1 MSTHEQ
7 PPPGARDL
15 LRKYDLAP
23 KRSFSQNFLIQPAAI
38 AKIADAAAALGDEI
52 VELGAGLG
60 ALTYALLE
68 RGCRVLAVELDRD
81 MVRVLE
87 GELGKAVGLE
97 IVQADA
103 ANFDFSAHSKRC
115 ASKLVIAGN
124 LPYQSTGAILR
135 QVIAHR
141 SVLTGAVLMV
151 QREVRDRLV
160 ASAGTKE
167 YGALTVFTRAAFE
180 VATVCR
186 LRPGAFYPP
195 PDVESAVVRLIPRT
209 EALAEE
215 TDAFRAVVRAA
226 FQARRKTLRNALRAL
241 GDAPRA
247 EHALEAAGIDA
258 TRRGETLSIE
268 EFATLA
274 RHWSLER

>member
-1 MSTHEQ
+1 MSEYGR
-7 PPPGARDL
+7 PFPDARDL

-23 KRSFSQNFLIQPAAI
+23 KRSFSQNFLIQPGAI
-38 AKIADAAAALGDEI
+38 AQIAEAAAALGREV

-81 MVRVLE
+81 MVRVLRH
-87 GELGKAVGLE
+87 ELGDDTRLE
-97 IVQADA
+97 VVQADA
-103 ANFDFSAHSKRC
+103 AAFDFTKHSGHC

-141 SVLTGAVLMV
+141 SVLTGAVLMM
-151 QREVRDRLV
+151 QREVRDRLI
-160 ASAGTKE
+160 ASPRSKE
-167 YGALTVFTRAAFE
+167 YGALTVFTQAAFDID
-180 VATVCR
+180 TVCR

-195 PDVESAVVRLIPRT
+195 PEVESAVVRLIPRVT
-209 EALAEE
+209 PRAEE
-215 TDAFRAVVRAA
+215 TAAFQAVVRAA
-226 FQARRKTLRNALRAL
+226 FQTRRKTLRNALRSL
-241 GDAPRA
+241 GDADRA
-247 EHALEAAGIDA
+247 ARALEAAEIDA

-268 EFATLA
+268 EFARLA
-274 RHWSLER
+274 QHWDAGR